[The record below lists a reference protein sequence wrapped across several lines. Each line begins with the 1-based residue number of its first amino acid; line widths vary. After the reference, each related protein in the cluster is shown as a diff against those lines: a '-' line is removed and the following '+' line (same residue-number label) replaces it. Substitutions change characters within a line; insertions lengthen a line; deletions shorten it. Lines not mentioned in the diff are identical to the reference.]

1 MEIKKN
7 SENPSSK
14 IIMSLFASRNRE
26 GSGVA
31 GLLIIIQTLT
41 VMVQLRGETDTYLDI
56 STLLIS
62 SSTVSLDSKIII
74 IRLGI

>member
-41 VMVQLRGETDTYLDI
+41 LTVVVQQ
-56 STLLIS
+56 LL
-62 SSTVSLDSKIII
+62 VV
-74 IRLGI
+74 RAER